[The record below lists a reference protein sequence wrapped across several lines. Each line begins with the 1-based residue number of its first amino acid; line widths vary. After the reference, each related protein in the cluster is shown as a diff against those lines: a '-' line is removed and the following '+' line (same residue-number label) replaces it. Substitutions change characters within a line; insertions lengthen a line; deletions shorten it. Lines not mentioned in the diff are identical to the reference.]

1 MVRWV
6 VFDYGEVISRR
17 TAALPALAALLGAEP
32 PEFEKAYFVERT
44 AYDWGCPDL
53 EYWQAVAAQLGKSV
67 DDALSEQLTRTDAAG
82 WLETSPESLQLLE
95 DLHQQG
101 VTMAVLSNAPSSFG
115 RAAEQETWAR
125 LFKHLI
131 FSGDLH
137 LAKPD
142 AGIYRALLEAIDA
155 PAAECLFFDDRQE
168 NVDGARRSG
177 LHAERWQGADAARAT
192 LRAHGVLPLT
202 TG

>member
-1 MVRWV
+1 MLRWV

-17 TAALPALAALLGAEP
+17 TAALPAIAALLGVEP
-32 PEFEKAYFVERT
+32 PEFERAYFAERT
-44 AYDWGCPDL
+44 AYDWGLPDL
-53 EYWQAVAAQLGKSV
+53 EYWQAVAARLGKSV
-67 DDALSEQLTRTDAAG
+67 DAALSARLTRTDVAG
-82 WLETSPESLQLLE
+82 WAETAPESLRLLE
-95 DLHQQG
+95 DLHHQG

-131 FSGDLH
+131 FSGDLS

-142 AGIYRALLEAIDA
+142 AGIYRALLETIDA

-168 NVDGARRSG
+168 NVDGARRVG
-177 LHAERWQGADAARAT
+177 LHAERWQGADAARGT
-192 LRAHGVLPLT
+192 LRSHGIPVRA
-202 TG
+202 

>member
-17 TAALPALAALLGAEP
+17 TAALPTIAGLLGVEP
-32 PEFEKAYFVERT
+32 TEFEDAYFAERT

-53 EYWQAVAAQLGKSV
+53 EYWQAVAERLGKTA
-67 DDALSEQLTRTDAAG
+67 DAALATRLTRADITG
-82 WLETSPESLQLLE
+82 WLETAPESLRLLE

-101 VTMAVLSNAPSSFG
+101 VTMALLSNAPSSFG
-115 RAAEQETWAR
+115 RVAEQETWAR

-131 FSGDLH
+131 FSGDLRV
-137 LAKPD
+137 AKPD
-142 AGIYRALLEAIDA
+142 AQIWRILLDTIDA

-168 NVDGARRSG
+168 NVDGARAAG
-177 LHAERWQGADAARAT
+177 LHAERWQGAEAARSILQT
-192 LRAHGVLPLT
+192 HGVLP
-202 TG
+202 